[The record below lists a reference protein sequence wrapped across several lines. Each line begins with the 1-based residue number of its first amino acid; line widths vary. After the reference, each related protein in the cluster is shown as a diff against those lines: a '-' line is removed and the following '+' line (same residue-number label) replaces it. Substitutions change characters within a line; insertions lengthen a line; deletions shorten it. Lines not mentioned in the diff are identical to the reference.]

1 MDFELLFKAVE
12 DEDFITTEEVLEDI
26 LEDNDSITLVEK
38 ILLFMEEHPDI
49 DYGMPGPLV
58 HYVERYF
65 LRGYEQLLYDSIKRK
80 PTIHTLWMLNRILN
94 SPKLDESEK
103 YISLMREVSND
114 KNIDESLRNE
124 AKEYWDYQNR

>member
-1 MDFELLFKAVE
+1 MDFELLFNAVE

>member
-26 LEDNDSITLVEK
+26 LEDK
-38 ILLFMEEHPDI
+38 
-49 DYGMPGPLV
+49 
-58 HYVERYF
+58 
-65 LRGYEQLLYDSIKRK
+65 DSIKRK
-80 PTIHTLWMLNRILN
+80 PTINTLWMLNRILN

>member
-1 MDFELLFKAVE
+1 
-12 DEDFITTEEVLEDI
+12 
-26 LEDNDSITLVEK
+26 
-38 ILLFMEEHPDI
+38 
-49 DYGMPGPLV
+49 
-58 HYVERYF
+58 
-65 LRGYEQLLYDSIKRK
+65 
-80 PTIHTLWMLNRILN
+80 MLNRILN

>member
-80 PTIHTLWMLNRILN
+80 PTIHTL
-94 SPKLDESEK
+94 
-103 YISLMREVSND
+103 
-114 KNIDESLRNE
+114 
-124 AKEYWDYQNR
+124 